1 MRLGLTIGLLLGA
14 PLAGGC
20 GGDGGLGPPPS
31 TNSTAPTSGTNA
43 GANSTD
49 PTDLTD
55 PTDPTAPTDP
65 ADSSDPT
72 DSATSAV
79 STASTTGEPTTQGTT
94 EGTTEGTTT
103 EGTTTEGT
111 TTEGTGQACA
121 QGCAVEF
128 ACGTDWAS
136 EQECVTWCEANL
148 EKAYE
153 FSPFC
158 RDAWA
163 GVSMCLGTLTC
174 EEFAEWHDP
183 AMFPY
188 PCSEADAILNVE
200 CEGQ

>member
-1 MRLGLTIGLLLGA
+1 MLGA

-20 GGDGGLGPPPS
+20 GGDGGLDPP
-31 TNSTAPTSGTNA
+31 TTTGSTASTSGTDA

-49 PTDLTD
+49 PTASTA
-55 PTDPTAPTDP
+55 PTAPTDSD
-65 ADSSDPT
+65 DSAYPT
-72 DSATSAV
+72 DSATSAVV
-79 STASTTGEPTTQGTT
+79 STASTTGEPPESTQS
-94 EGTTEGTTT
+94 TTEGTTT
-103 EGTTTEGT
+103 EGSTTEGST
-111 TTEGTGQACA
+111 TTAGIEQACA

-128 ACGTDWAS
+128 SCGTEWTS

-163 GVSMCLGTLTC
+163 GVSACLGTLTC

-188 PCSEADAILNVE
+188 PCSETDAILNVE
-200 CEGQ
+200 CKGQ